1 MTLFEIYKSRKENL
15 AARIRESKSLYETG
29 SVIGEVFE
37 TMQYQYLS
45 GAENSQMGE
54 KLADYVNMAKS
65 TFSLLESVNKYKL
78 WEDAQAKPQ
87 KKKSL
92 MPGFITLLLGIALVF
107 VPIGVVMYAK
117 HIKLTDIPNYQF
129 YLAAIASGC
138 LFILIAG
145 FMLFFR
151 RKVKSKA
158 TVEISVDADDIVK
171 RLEDV
176 VKNIDSMLEKDK
188 QAMKAYKQ
196 MMESAINADEAQ
208 LFAYLME
215 AKLSGQA
222 DYALEQLDEVER
234 YLAKQD
240 VMAVKYIKGNE
251 KYFEFLEGEETATI
265 RPALVRGG
273 EILAKGLAQL
283 KYGETI

>member
-15 AARIRESKSLYETG
+15 TLRIRESKSLYETG

-45 GAENSQMGE
+45 APENSQMAE
-54 KLADYVNMAKS
+54 KLASYVAMAKS
-65 TFSLLESVNKYKL
+65 TFTLLESVNKYKL
-78 WEDAQAKPQ
+78 WEDAQAKPA

-92 MPGFITLLLGIALVF
+92 LPGFVALLLGVALIF
-107 VPIGVVMYAK
+107 TTIWYYTFLYN
-117 HIKLTDIPNYQF
+117 IKLKEIQNF
-129 YLAAIASGC
+129 ALAICGGC
-138 LFILIAG
+138 LLILLAG

-151 RKVKSKA
+151 KKVKSKA
-158 TVEISVDADDIVK
+158 TVEISVDPEDIVK

-176 VKNIDSMLEKDK
+176 VKNIDAMLEKDR
-188 QAMKAYKQ
+188 QVQVMNRQ
-196 MMESAINADEAQ
+196 MIETAINSDEAQ

-215 AKLSGQA
+215 AKLSGEA

-240 VMAVKYIKGNE
+240 VIAVKYIKGNE
-251 KYFEFLEGEETATI
+251 KYFDFLEGEETKTV
-265 RPALVRGG
+265 RPALIRGG

-283 KYGETI
+283 KYGETL

>member
-1 MTLFEIYKSRKENL
+1 MTLFEIYKSRKDNL
-15 AARIRESKSLYETG
+15 ATRIRESKSLYETG
-29 SVIGEVFE
+29 SVISEAFE

-45 GAENSQMGE
+45 QPENSQMAD
-54 KLADYVNMAKS
+54 KLADYVVMAKS
-65 TFSLLESVNKYKL
+65 SFNLLESVNKYKL
-78 WEDAQAKPQ
+78 WEDAQAKPV
-87 KKKSL
+87 KKKSP
-92 MPGFITLLLGIALVF
+92 MPGFITLLIGNGLVF
-107 VPIGVVMYAK
+107 GALGYYMFMYNVAFEK
-117 HIKLTDIPNYQF
+117 MQNFMIAM
-129 YLAAIASGC
+129 AAGC
-138 LFILIAG
+138 LLILIAG

-171 RLEDV
+171 RLEDLI
-176 VKNIDSMLEKDK
+176 KNIDSMLVKDK
-188 QAMKAYKQ
+188 QALVSYKQ

-240 VMAVKYIKGNE
+240 VIAVKYIKGNE
-251 KYFEFLEGEETATI
+251 KYFDFLEGEETTTI

-273 EILAKGLAQL
+273 EMLAKGLAQL

>member
-1 MTLFEIYKSRKENL
+1 MTLFEIYKSRKDNL
-15 AARIRESKSLYETG
+15 ATRIRESKSLYETG
-29 SVIGEVFE
+29 SVISEAFE

-45 GAENSQMGE
+45 QPENSQMAD
-54 KLADYVNMAKS
+54 KLADYVAMAKS
-65 TFSLLESVNKYKL
+65 SFNLLESVNKYKL
-78 WEDAQAKPQ
+78 WEDAQAKPV

-92 MPGFITLLLGIALVF
+92 MPGFITLLIGNALVF
-107 VPIGVVMYAK
+107 GSVGYYMFMYNVAFEK
-117 HIKLTDIPNYQF
+117 MQNFMIAM
-129 YLAAIASGC
+129 AAGC
-138 LFILIAG
+138 LLILIAG

-171 RLEDV
+171 RLEDL
-176 VKNIDSMLEKDK
+176 VKNIDAMLVKDK
-188 QAMKAYKQ
+188 QALVSYKQ

-240 VMAVKYIKGNE
+240 VIAVKYIKGNE
-251 KYFEFLEGEETATI
+251 KYFDFLEGEETKTI

-273 EILAKGLAQL
+273 QVLAKGLAQL
-283 KYGETI
+283 TYGETI